1 MTRRGVTDASTS
13 GPPSIAAV
21 DELGPSSPDAPPI
34 GRGIVQPRTIAS
46 FLIGAIVIGLF
57 LWKSQLD
64 YAAIWRLLRGANPFL
79 LALSFVVYY
88 CAFASRSL
96 RWRVLLENVGYGRDS
111 QHPLPS
117 VLGLAEII
125 YLSWFANCVLPARLG
140 DAYRGYLLKRA
151 SGVSFSVTIGT
162 VVAERLLDI
171 SMLAAMM
178 ASAALFTLRSSLP
191 DEVNR
196 ALVGGIVLTLA
207 GIAGLLFMPRLRP
220 VVEFVLP
227 TRLHRHYAGLE
238 TGVLGSFK
246 RVPLLLAFTTVN
258 WLVEGLTLFILAH
271 AVGAPVSVP
280 AAIIVALVASLL
292 STVPFTPAGLG
303 VAEAGI
309 ILALTQF
316 GLDKN
321 QAGAIALLD
330 RVVTYW
336 SIVFFG
342 AILYAFSRKK

>member
-1 MTRRGVTDASTS
+1 MTRRGEAASAA
-13 GPPSIAAV
+13 PSTPSTEAA
-21 DELGPSSPDAPPI
+21 DDRGDSSPEAPPI
-34 GRGIVQPRTIAS
+34 GRGIVQPRTVAS
-46 FLIGAIVIGLF
+46 FLAGAIVIGLF
-57 LWKSQLD
+57 LWKSELD
-64 YAAIWRLLRGANPFL
+64 YAAIGRLLRGANPFL
-79 LALSFVVYY
+79 LVLSFVVYY

-111 QHPLPS
+111 QHQLPG

-171 SMLAAMM
+171 SMLAVMM
-178 ASAALFTLRSSLP
+178 ASAALLTLRSSLP

-196 ALVGGIVLTLA
+196 ALIGGIVLTLA
-207 GIAGLLFMPRLRP
+207 GIVGLLFMSRLRP

-238 TGVLGSFK
+238 AGVLGSFK
-246 RVPLLLAFTTVN
+246 RVPLLLAYTTVN
-258 WLVEGLTLFILAH
+258 WLVEGFTLFILAQ
-271 AVGAPVSVP
+271 AVGTPVPVP
-280 AAIIVALVASLL
+280 AAIVVALVASLL

-342 AILYAFSRKK
+342 AILYTFSRKK